1 MEEQKDGNGSCPD
14 SPDQKEEVR
23 ESKPAKAT
31 SLFEVIKNDS
41 LSEEQLHEIRQGLLD
56 GLSEAEVLT
65 YAESGNSPQRM
76 AMIRK
81 FLQK

>member
-1 MEEQKDGNGSCPD
+1 MEAVKGAITEKN
-14 SPDQKEEVR
+14 
-23 ESKPAKAT
+23 T
-31 SLFEVIKNDS
+31 SLFEVMKNNS
-41 LSEEQLHEIRQGLLD
+41 FSEEQLLEIRQGLLD

-65 YAESGNSPQRM
+65 YAEAGNSPQRM